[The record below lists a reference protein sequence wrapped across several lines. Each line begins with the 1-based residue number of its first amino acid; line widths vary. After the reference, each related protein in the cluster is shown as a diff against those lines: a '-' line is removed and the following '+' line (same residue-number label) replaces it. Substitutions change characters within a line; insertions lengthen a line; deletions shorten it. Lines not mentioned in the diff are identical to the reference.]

1 MKINR
6 NNYESFFIDYLEGNL
21 DEKLVDDFIEFLQQN
36 PDLKEELS
44 LFETVS
50 IGQEEITFNKKELL
64 FKEKYDAENEF
75 NQAAIARI
83 EGEISASEKTEFETY
98 LSAHPEKQ
106 KEAEQFRLT
115 KLKPDPS
122 IIFSRKNKLYRQ
134 SAGRTVLLW
143 TSRVAAVF
151 IVALSVYIF
160 IDKTSNKIIPE
171 NQIAVIE
178 KEPEKKINPSE
189 IKEVPAKNNKTEEQ
203 KSVKKESDKPSVKSE
218 KPKANETKII
228 RENSQGR
235 LINDD
240 LALVRIPD
248 EMTALKGVTAS
259 ITTVSNQKTN
269 LVPVKLLVPDYT
281 EQVFEE
287 RLLVDL
293 IKEKT
298 RVDEISMNKIVKAGL
313 SLVASISK
321 EKFNY
326 ETNTEGKVTEVNF
339 DSRLLAFSIPTNQGE
354 VGE

>member
-1 MKINR
+1 
-6 NNYESFFIDYLEGNL
+6 
-21 DEKLVDDFIEFLQQN
+21 LVGDI
-36 PDLKEELS
+36 
-44 LFETVS
+44 FE
-50 IGQEEITFNKKELL
+50 
-64 FKEKYDAENEF
+64 
-75 NQAAIARI
+75 
-83 EGEISASEKTEFETY
+83 SEKAEFENY
-98 LSAHPEKQ
+98 LSVHPEKQ
-106 KEAEQFRLT
+106 KEAELFRLT
-115 KLKPDPS
+115 KLQPDLS
-122 IIFSRKNKLYRQ
+122 IVFGRKNKLYRH
-134 SAGRTVLLW
+134 SAGRTILLW
-143 TSRVAAVF
+143 TMHVAAVI

-160 IDKTSNKIIPE
+160 IDKSANEIIPE

-189 IKEVPAKNNKTEEQ
+189 IKEVPTKNNKAEEQ
-203 KSVKKESDKPSVKSE
+203 KTVKKELDKPSVKSE

-240 LALVRIPD
+240 LALVRISE
-248 EMTALKGVTAS
+248 EMATLNSVTAS
-259 ITTVSNQKTN
+259 ITTFLNPNTD

-293 IKEKT
+293 VKEKT

-313 SLVASISK
+313 SLVSSISK

-339 DSRLLAFSIPTNQGE
+339 DSRLLAFSIPTKTE
-354 VGE
+354 EKVGE